1 MGNEYDPINLLI
13 FDAHNYDNWFKNE
26 ESSDTIRKS
35 DKEESEMTRIEGVE
49 EEVKKEQDQK

>member
-1 MGNEYDPINLLI
+1 MGNEYDPISLLI

-26 ESSDTIRKS
+26 ELSDTIRKS
-35 DKEESEMTRIEGVE
+35 DKEESDMTRIEGVE